1 MLINAGKIEKSFG
14 DRLLF
19 KDVSFNIEPE
29 DKIGLIGEN
38 GCGKTTLFNMITGKE
53 QCDAGGIIRK
63 SGISV
68 GVLAQHACSCSV
80 RSAYD
85 EALSVFSPLID
96 TENELKAV
104 DNLLL
109 SSSDES
115 LIAKQHTLREKFER
129 DGGLTFR
136 QRTRSALLGL
146 GFSDKEQLL
155 SVASLSGGQR
165 SKVELCKLLLSQP
178 DVMLLDEPTN
188 HLDIDSIEW
197 LDGYI
202 KQTKSAVMI
211 ISHDRYFLDRVANR
225 IFEISG
231 HTLYSCDGNYT
242 KYCRVRD
249 ERLEAVRANYE
260 NTMKEVGRLERV
272 IEQQRRWNREKSI
285 KRAESKQKAVD
296 RLLEGLEIPE
306 AEKKDICLSFRSA
319 VRSGDEV
326 LKADALQKS
335 FDGKVLYKDV
345 SVDVRRGDRIFIIGP
360 NGCGK
365 TTLLKQLS
373 DRGQA
378 VFGAGVKMG
387 FFDQHQSD
395 LDLKNT
401 VFGELR
407 NAFPTMGDSALRGA
421 LALFLFK
428 GDDVFKSV
436 ESLSGGERARVALCK
451 LMLRHD
457 NLLFLD
463 EPTNHLDI
471 ESREVLEE
479 ALLDFD
485 GTLICVSHDRYL
497 INRLATVI
505 LYFENG
511 TLKKQNGN
519 YDDYLAARETADTK
533 TAPTEKS
540 ASAAKL
546 DYMKRKQEA
555 SEKRKM
561 RTELSRCEEKIA
573 AAEKEQAEIAAELSD
588 GDTAADYERV
598 TALSARAAEL
608 ESELLN
614 LMEKWELLSEGL
626 EDNL

>member
-1 MLINAGKIEKSFG
+1 MLINAGNIEKSFG

-19 KDVSFNIEPE
+19 RGVSFNVEPG

-53 QCDAGGIIRK
+53 PCDAGGIVRK
-63 SGISV
+63 SGITV
-68 GVLAQHACSCSV
+68 GVLAQHACMGSV

-85 EALSVFSPLID
+85 EALTVFSDLFAIE
-96 TENELKAV
+96 TELKAV
-104 DNLLL
+104 DNRLL
-109 SSSDES
+109 SSSDDQ
-115 LIAKQHTLREKFER
+115 LIEKQHLLREKFER
-129 DGGLTFR
+129 EGGLTFR

-146 GFSDKEQLL
+146 GFSDEEQRL

-178 DVMLLDEPTN
+178 EVMLLDEPTN

-202 KQTKSAVMI
+202 KQSKSAVII

-225 IFEISG
+225 IFEIAE
-231 HTLYSCDGNYT
+231 HTLFCCDGNYT

-249 ERLEAVRANYE
+249 ERLEAERNSYE
-260 NTMKEVGRLERV
+260 NTMKEVERLERV

-285 KRAESKQKAVD
+285 KRAESKQKVVD
-296 RLLEGLEIPE
+296 RLLETLKIPE
-306 AEKKDICLSFRSA
+306 AEKKDMCLSFSA
-319 VRSGDEV
+319 LSRSGDEV
-326 LKADALQKS
+326 LKAENLCKR
-335 FDGKVLYKDV
+335 FVGKTLYSDV
-345 SVDVRRGDRIFIIGP
+345 SVNIRRGDRIFIIGP

-373 DRGQA
+373 DRGQ
-378 VFGAGVKMG
+378 VTFGVGVKAG

-407 NAFPTMGDSALRGA
+407 NTFPAVGDSALRGA

-428 GDDVFKSV
+428 GDEVFKSI
-436 ESLSGGERARVALCK
+436 ETLSGGERARVALCK

-485 GTLICVSHDRYL
+485 GTLVCVSHDRYL

-511 TLKKQNGN
+511 TLKRQQGN
-519 YDDYLAARETADTK
+519 YDDYLAARDTGVK
-533 TAPTEKS
+533 KSTGGEKAES
-540 ASAAKL
+540 DNKRDYLQRKQAAAEER
-546 DYMKRKQEA
+546 KRKA
-555 SEKRKM
+555 D
-561 RTELSRCEEKIA
+561 LARCEEQIA
-573 AAEKEQAEIAAELSD
+573 AAEKEQKEIKKELDSD
-588 GDTAADYERV
+588 RVSTDYEKLTELTR
-598 TALSARAAEL
+598 RAAEL
-608 ESELLN
+608 DELLLS
-614 LMEKWELLSEGL
+614 LMEKWETLSQASSV
-626 EDNL
+626 

>member
-1 MLINAGKIEKSFG
+1 MLINAGNIEKSFG

-19 KDVSFNIEPE
+19 RDVSFNVEPG

-53 QCDAGGIIRK
+53 QCDTGGIVRK
-63 SGISV
+63 SGITV
-68 GVLAQHACSCSV
+68 GVLAQHACMGSV

-85 EALSVFSPLID
+85 EALTVFADLL
-96 TENELKAV
+96 TVENELKVV
-104 DNLLL
+104 DNRLL
-109 SSSDES
+109 SSSDDR
-115 LIAKQHTLREKFER
+115 LIEKQHLLREKFER
-129 DGGLTFR
+129 EGGLTFR

-146 GFSDKEQLL
+146 GFSDDEQRL

-202 KQTKSAVMI
+202 KQSKSAVMI

-225 IFEISG
+225 IFEIAE
-231 HTLYSCDGNYT
+231 HTLFCCDGNYT

-249 ERLEAVRANYE
+249 ERLEAERNSYE
-260 NTMKEVGRLERV
+260 NTMKEVERLERV

-296 RLLEGLEIPE
+296 RLLETLKIPE
-306 AEKKDICLSFRSA
+306 AEKKDMCLSFSA
-319 VRSGDEV
+319 LSRSGDEV
-326 LKADALQKS
+326 LKAENLCKR
-335 FDGKVLYKDV
+335 FDGRALYSDV
-345 SVDVRRGDRIFIIGP
+345 SVDIRRGDRIFIIGP

-373 DRGQA
+373 DRGQ
-378 VFGAGVKMG
+378 VTFGVGVKAG

-407 NAFPTMGDSALRGA
+407 NAFPAVGDSALRGA

-428 GDDVFKSV
+428 GDEVFKSI
-436 ESLSGGERARVALCK
+436 ETLSGGERARVALCK

-485 GTLICVSHDRYL
+485 GTLVCVSHDRYL

-511 TLKKQNGN
+511 TLKRQQGN
-519 YDDYLAARETADTK
+519 YDDYLAARDPEVKSTLGEK
-533 TAPTEKS
+533 TESENKRDYLQRKQ
-540 ASAAKL
+540 AAAEER
-546 DYMKRKQEA
+546 KRKA
-555 SEKRKM
+555 D
-561 RTELSRCEEKIA
+561 LARCEQQIA
-573 AAEKEQAEIAAELSD
+573 AAEKEQEEIKKELDNDAVSS
-588 GDTAADYERV
+588 DYERV
-598 TALSARAAEL
+598 TELTCRAAEL
-608 ESELLN
+608 DELLLS
-614 LMEKWELLSEGL
+614 LMEKWETLSQTPSA
-626 EDNL
+626 

>member
-1 MLINAGKIEKSFG
+1 MLINAGNIEKSFG

-19 KDVSFNIEPE
+19 RGVSFNVEPG

-53 QCDAGGIIRK
+53 PCDAGGIVRK
-63 SGISV
+63 SGITV
-68 GVLAQHACSCSV
+68 GVLAQHACMGSV

-85 EALSVFSPLID
+85 EALTVFSDLFAIE
-96 TENELKAV
+96 TELKAV
-104 DNLLL
+104 DNRLL
-109 SSSDES
+109 SSSDDQ
-115 LIAKQHTLREKFER
+115 LIEKQHLLREKFER
-129 DGGLTFR
+129 EGGLTFR

-146 GFSDKEQLL
+146 GFSDEEQRL

-178 DVMLLDEPTN
+178 EVMLLDEPTN

-202 KQTKSAVMI
+202 KQSKSAVII

-225 IFEISG
+225 IFEIAE
-231 HTLYSCDGNYT
+231 HTLFCCDGNYT

-249 ERLEAVRANYE
+249 ERLEAERNSYE
-260 NTMKEVGRLERV
+260 NTMKEVERLERV
-272 IEQQRRWNREKSI
+272 IEQQRCWNREKSI
-285 KRAESKQKAVD
+285 KRAESKQKVVD
-296 RLLEGLEIPE
+296 RLLETLKIPE
-306 AEKKDICLSFRSA
+306 AEKKDMCLSFSA
-319 VRSGDEV
+319 LSRSGDEV
-326 LKADALQKS
+326 LKAENLCKR
-335 FDGKVLYKDV
+335 FDGKTLYSDV
-345 SVDVRRGDRIFIIGP
+345 SVNIRRGDRIFIIGP

-373 DRGQA
+373 DRGQ
-378 VFGAGVKMG
+378 VTFGVGVKAG

-407 NAFPTMGDSALRGA
+407 NTFPAVGDSALRGA

-428 GDDVFKSV
+428 GDEVFKSI
-436 ESLSGGERARVALCK
+436 ETLSGGERARVALCK

-485 GTLICVSHDRYL
+485 GTLVCVSHDRYL

-511 TLKKQNGN
+511 TLKRQQGN
-519 YDDYLAARETADTK
+519 YDDYLAARDTGVK
-533 TAPTEKS
+533 KSTGGEKAES
-540 ASAAKL
+540 DNKRDYLQRKQAAAEER
-546 DYMKRKQEA
+546 KRKA
-555 SEKRKM
+555 D
-561 RTELSRCEEKIA
+561 LARCEEQIA
-573 AAEKEQAEIAAELSD
+573 AAEKEQKEIKKELDSD
-588 GDTAADYERV
+588 CVSTDYEKLTELTR
-598 TALSARAAEL
+598 RAAEL
-608 ESELLN
+608 DELLLL
-614 LMEKWELLSEGL
+614 LMEKWETLSQASSV
-626 EDNL
+626 

>member
-1 MLINAGKIEKSFG
+1 MLINAGNIEKSFG

-19 KDVSFNIEPE
+19 RGVSFNVEPG

-53 QCDAGGIIRK
+53 PCDAGGIVRK
-63 SGISV
+63 SGITV
-68 GVLAQHACSCSV
+68 GVLAQHACMGSV

-85 EALSVFSPLID
+85 EALTVFSDLFAIE
-96 TENELKAV
+96 TELKAV
-104 DNLLL
+104 DNRLL
-109 SSSDES
+109 SSSDDQ
-115 LIAKQHTLREKFER
+115 LIEKQHLLREKFER
-129 DGGLTFR
+129 EGGLTFR

-146 GFSDKEQLL
+146 GFSDEEQRL

-178 DVMLLDEPTN
+178 EVMLLDEPTN

-202 KQTKSAVMI
+202 KQSKSAVII

-225 IFEISG
+225 IFEIAE
-231 HTLYSCDGNYT
+231 HTLFCCDGNYT

-249 ERLEAVRANYE
+249 ERLEAERNSYE
-260 NTMKEVGRLERV
+260 NTMKEVERLERV
-272 IEQQRRWNREKSI
+272 IEQQRCWNREKSI
-285 KRAESKQKAVD
+285 KRAESKQKVVD
-296 RLLEGLEIPE
+296 RLLETLKIPE
-306 AEKKDICLSFRSA
+306 AEKKDMCLSFSA
-319 VRSGDEV
+319 LSRSGDEV
-326 LKADALQKS
+326 LKAENLCKR
-335 FDGKVLYKDV
+335 FDGKTLYSDV
-345 SVDVRRGDRIFIIGP
+345 SVNIRRGDRIFIIGP
-360 NGCGK
+360 SGCGK

-373 DRGQA
+373 DRGQ
-378 VFGAGVKMG
+378 VTFGVGVKAG

-407 NAFPTMGDSALRGA
+407 NTFPAVGDSALRGA

-428 GDDVFKSV
+428 GDEVFKSI
-436 ESLSGGERARVALCK
+436 ETLSGGERARVALCK

-485 GTLICVSHDRYL
+485 GTLVCVSHDRYL

-511 TLKKQNGN
+511 TLKRQQGN
-519 YDDYLAARETADTK
+519 YDDYLAARDTGVK
-533 TAPTEKS
+533 KSTGGEKAES
-540 ASAAKL
+540 DNKRDYLQRKQAAAEER
-546 DYMKRKQEA
+546 KRKA
-555 SEKRKM
+555 D
-561 RTELSRCEEKIA
+561 LARCEEQIA
-573 AAEKEQAEIAAELSD
+573 AAEKEQKEIKKELDSD
-588 GDTAADYERV
+588 CVSTDYEKLTELTR
-598 TALSARAAEL
+598 RAAEL
-608 ESELLN
+608 DELLLL
-614 LMEKWELLSEGL
+614 LMEKWETLSQASSV
-626 EDNL
+626 